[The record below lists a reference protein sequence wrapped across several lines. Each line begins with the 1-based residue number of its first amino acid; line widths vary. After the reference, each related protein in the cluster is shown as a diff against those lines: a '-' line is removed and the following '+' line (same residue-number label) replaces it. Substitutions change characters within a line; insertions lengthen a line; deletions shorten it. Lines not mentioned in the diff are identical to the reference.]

1 MKASVVHLS
10 LDILMAYLRVVGGFV
25 SLVAVGELVGV
36 TSVPKSRRTS
46 SDLKQRHNFH
56 DK

>member
-10 LDILMAYLRVVGGFV
+10 LDMLMAYLRVVGGFV
-25 SLVAVGELVGV
+25 SLVSGGELVGV
-36 TSVPKSRRTS
+36 TSVPKSGRSS
-46 SDLKQRHNFH
+46 SDLKQRHNVH